1 LKIAIDAMGSDQAP
15 TAEVL
20 GAIDAAREWP
30 IEIVLVG
37 DETRIRAVVAN
48 AGGLPPN
55 VTVVHASEVVTP
67 AEEPTKAVR
76 TKKDASIVVAA
87 RLVRDGAVDALLS
100 AGSTGALVVVGTMV
114 IGRIKGVERP
124 ALAPVFPTIGESV
137 IVLDIGATP
146 DPKPEYLVQWAVMGQ
161 IYAREILGRR
171 DPKVALL
178 NIGTEEEKGSA
189 LTKATY
195 ALLKEVPG
203 LNFVGNIEGR
213 DVPFGKVDVVVTDG
227 FTGNVF
233 LKTFEGVAM
242 ALMQAI
248 KAAMTSS
255 LMAKIGAMLVRPALR
270 RMAKRFDYQQHGG
283 VLLLGVKAP
292 VVKCHGSSSQVAIKN
307 GIRAMRDALLGRAVE
322 KLSASFAVVD
332 ATTPD
337 ERKGP

>member
-1 LKIAIDAMGSDQAP
+1 MKIAVDAMGGDHAP
-15 TAEVL
+15 AAEVL

-37 DETRIRAVVAN
+37 DETRIRAVA
-48 AGGLPPN
+48 ASEGGLPPN
-55 VTVVHASEVVTP
+55 VSIVHASDVISP

-87 RLVRDGAVDALLS
+87 RLVREGAVDALLS
-100 AGSTGALVVVGTMV
+100 AGSTGALVVVGTIIV
-114 IGRIKGVERP
+114 GRIKGIERP
-124 ALAPVFPTIGESV
+124 ALAPVFPTVGDSV
-137 IVLDIGATP
+137 MVLDIGATP

-171 DPKVALL
+171 QPKVALL
-178 NIGTEEEKGSA
+178 NIGTEEEKGSV

-195 ALLKEVPG
+195 ALLKEVPD

-242 ALMQAI
+242 ALMQSI
-248 KAAMTSS
+248 KEAMTST
-255 LMAKIGAMLVRPALR
+255 LMARIGALLVRPALR

-292 VVKCHGSSSQVAIKN
+292 VIKCHGSSSRIAIKN
-307 GIRAMRDALLGRAVE
+307 GIREMRAALMGRAVE
-322 KLSASFAVVD
+322 KLSASFASVD
-332 ATTPD
+332 VTTHD
-337 ERKGP
+337 Q

>member
-1 LKIAIDAMGSDQAP
+1 MKIAVDAMGGDHAP
-15 TAEVL
+15 SAEVL

-37 DETRIRAVVAN
+37 DETRIMAVAAS

-55 VTVVHASEVVTP
+55 VTVVHASEVISP

-87 RLVRDGAVDALLS
+87 RLVREGAVDALLS
-100 AGSTGALVVVGTMV
+100 AGSTGALVVVGTIL
-114 IGRIKGVERP
+114 IGRIKGIERP
-124 ALAPVFPTIGESV
+124 ALAPVFPTIGDPV

-146 DPKPEYLVQWAVMGQ
+146 DPKPEYLVQWAMMGQ
-161 IYAREILGRR
+161 IYAREILGRPN
-171 DPKVALL
+171 PKVALL
-178 NIGTEEEKGSA
+178 NIGTEQEKGSA

-195 ALLKEVPG
+195 ALLLQVPD

-248 KAAMTSS
+248 KVAMKST
-255 LMAKIGAMLVRPALR
+255 LIAKIGAVLVRPALR
-270 RMAKRFDYQQHGG
+270 KMATRFDYQHHGG

-292 VVKCHGSSSQVAIKN
+292 VVKCHGSSSRVAIKN
-307 GIRAMRDALLGRAVE
+307 GIRAMRAALIGRAVE
-322 KLSASFAVVD
+322 KLGASVAAVD
-332 ATTPD
+332 TTTD
-337 ERKGP
+337 DQ

>member
-1 LKIAIDAMGSDQAP
+1 LKIAVDAMGGDLAP

-20 GAIDAAREWP
+20 GAIDAAKEWP

-37 DETRIRAVVAN
+37 DETRIRAVAAGV
-48 AGGLPPN
+48 GGLPPN
-55 VTVVHASEVVTP
+55 VTVVHASEVISP
-67 AEEPTKAVR
+67 AEEPTRAVR
-76 TKKDASIVVAA
+76 TKKDASIVVGA
-87 RLVRDGAVDALLS
+87 RLVKEGVVDALLS
-100 AGSTGALVVVGTMV
+100 AGSTGALVVVGTIM

-124 ALAPVFPTIGESV
+124 ALAPVFPTLGETV

-146 DPKPEYLVQWAVMGQ
+146 DPKPEYLVQWAIMGQ

-171 DPKVALL
+171 HPKVALL

-195 ALLKEVPG
+195 ALLKEVAD

-248 KAAMTSS
+248 RAAMTSTP
-255 LMAKIGAMLVRPALR
+255 MARVGALLVRPALR
-270 RMAKRFDYQQHGG
+270 KMAQKFDYQHHGG

-292 VVKCHGSSSQVAIKN
+292 MVKCHGSSSRIAIKN
-307 GIRAMRDALLGRAVE
+307 GIRAMRAALMGRAVE
-322 KLSASFAVVD
+322 KLSASFAAVESS
-332 ATTPD
+332 PD
-337 ERKGP
+337 DQ